1 MARQHYQNMVTLTRS
16 LAKKWPQAT
25 MYNKWEKGL
34 IDKPLQNW
42 LDQAQ
47 VTFHNGQEL
56 ANQCPHD
63 WIALNLQPNHDQLH
77 NLGRMVRMR
86 GMVYLT
92 IVTFPPPKKHH
103 HFAVLVVPC
112 KYFWWI
118 KSSRYLAV
126 NYDLLRCY
134 CEYDMCFPDTPRN
147 SPLSGWREQEIEQLA
162 IHPNSMKDKTMREWR
177 HCRSI
182 CILPQNGI
190 MELMI
195 SANLLHADDFLLP
208 INCLVTI
215 IINWSGEGH
224 FLTGDLSL
232 QL

>member
-1 MARQHYQNMVTLTRS
+1 
-16 LAKKWPQAT
+16 

-34 IDKPLQNW
+34 IDNPLQNW

-47 VTFHNGQEL
+47 VTFHNGHEL
-56 ANQCPHD
+56 RSNAPMIGLH
-63 WIALNLQPNHDQLH
+63 WISSQIMTNCTTWE
-77 NLGRMVRMR
+77 GWR

-92 IVTFPPPKKHH
+92 IVTFPPPKRHH

-126 NYDLLRCY
+126 NYDLLRFY

-147 SPLSGWREQEIEQLA
+147 SPLSGWRQQEIEQLA
-162 IHPNSMKDKTMREWR
+162 IHPNSMKDKAMREWR

-190 MELMI
+190 VELMI

-208 INCLVTI
+208 VNYFVTI
-215 IINWSGEGH
+215 IINWSGEWH

-232 QL
+232 RL